1 MLGRDGMMLRS
12 ASRIAAIDA
21 APSAPGVSMIARVT
35 PFLASSL
42 STAGSLAAV
51 AGITPMSGWLR
62 VFDQLSSEACGSRSM
77 TQTRSPMSLAA
88 TANDEANVLLPDP
101 PFWVTKA
108 IVRMEVRPFP
118 FLRARG
124 ANRGPDKG

>member
-1 MLGRDGMMLRS
+1 
-12 ASRIAAIDA
+12 
-21 APSAPGVSMIARVT
+21 
-35 PFLASSL
+35 
-42 STAGSLAAV
+42 
-51 AGITPMSGWLR
+51 
-62 VFDQLSSEACGSRSM
+62 M

-118 FLRARG
+118 FIRARG